1 MKSDYD
7 YMFKLLILGDSGVG
21 KSCFLLRFTEENF
34 SLSHIPT
41 IGIDYKSK
49 IINLNGVRVKLQLW
63 DTAGQERFKTITK
76 TYYSGAMGIIVA
88 YDCTRPESF
97 DNIKSWIEMIKLH
110 ANENIA
116 IALIGNKCDLSDIKI
131 PEEMGQKLG
140 EEIGISFF
148 PTSAKNNIG
157 VNETIMHLSK
167 EIYDRKLYEI
177 IGNAANVR
185 IGKSKKIKKFC
196 CKN

>member
-1 MKSDYD
+1 MTSEYD

-21 KSCFLLRFTEENF
+21 KSCFLLRFVDESF

-41 IGIDYKSK
+41 IGIDDAK
-49 IINLNGVRVKLQLW
+49 IKLQIW

-97 DNIKSWIEMIKLH
+97 DNVRSWVEIIKLH
-110 ANENIA
+110 ASEHIA
-116 IALIGNKCDLSDIKI
+116 LVLIGNKSDMADSKI
-131 PEEMGQKLG
+131 PEEMGENLARDLG
-140 EEIGISFF
+140 IAFF
-148 PTSAKNNIG
+148 PTSAKNNIR
-157 VNETIMHLSK
+157 VNETIMYLAR
-167 EIYDRKLYEI
+167 EIHKRKLYEI

-185 IGKSKKIKKFC
+185 VGKGGKKKKSC

>member
-1 MKSDYD
+1 MTSEYD

-21 KSCFLLRFTEENF
+21 KSCFLLRFVDESF

-41 IGIDYKSK
+41 IGIDYKTK
-49 IINLNGVRVKLQLW
+49 IVDLDDVKIKLQIW

-97 DNIKSWIEMIKLH
+97 DNVRSWVEIIKLH
-110 ANENIA
+110 ASEHIA
-116 IALIGNKCDLSDIKI
+116 LVLIGNKSDMADSKI
-131 PEEMGQKLG
+131 PEEMGENLARDLG
-140 EEIGISFF
+140 IAFF
-148 PTSAKNNIG
+148 PTSAKNNIR
-157 VNETIMHLSK
+157 VNETIMYLAR
-167 EIYDRKLYEI
+167 EIHKRKLYEI

-185 IGKSKKIKKFC
+185 VGKGGKKKKSC

>member
-185 IGKSKKIKKFC
+185 IGKSKIIKKFC